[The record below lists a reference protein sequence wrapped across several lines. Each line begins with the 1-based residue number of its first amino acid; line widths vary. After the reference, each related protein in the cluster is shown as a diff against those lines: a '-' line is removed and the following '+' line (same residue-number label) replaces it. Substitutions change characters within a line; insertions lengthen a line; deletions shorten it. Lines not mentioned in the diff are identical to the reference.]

1 MTTTTSNCFLCLM
14 DFRDIG
20 SSARRT
26 TGGDYERARM
36 ESIEGKDIPKA
47 KYQGFSDLVEV
58 LWFLKQF

>member
-1 MTTTTSNCFLCLM
+1 M